1 MGPTKPAFLMAFFLT
16 LLSSPIS
23 LAARRSAAVPVS
35 HDSGDPGR
43 AECCNRLSARPMRH
57 LGI

>member
-23 LAARRSAAVPVS
+23 LAAGAAPPNPCLMIPEIPDGQSAAT
-35 HDSGDPGR
+35 GCQADP
-43 AECCNRLSARPMRH
+43 CVT
-57 LGI
+57 